1 MLMLVD
7 HFATDHQRPAVTVRY
22 GRSWSLS
29 FSLSHGWH
37 LLVEEEDCNVFL
49 VSLRPLGEGTAVSL
63 MCIRP
68 DGEAETGP
76 RFWCK
81 LSMERRGGD
90 KDYNLVLMTSRQTS
104 YTAPTIITVQM
115 RLRCVKIRARYN
127 YNKDCRP
134 TSTVTT

>member
-1 MLMLVD
+1 MALACSCPESGCAFVGSPAMLLA
-7 HFATDHQRPAVTVRY
+7 HFANSHQRPAVTVRY

-37 LLVEEEDCNVFL
+37 LLVGEEDRSVFL
-49 VSLRPLGEGTAVSL
+49 VSLCPLGPGTAMSL

-90 KDYNLVLMTSRQTS
+90 KDYNLVLMTSPVS
-104 YTAPTIITVQM
+104 SNA
-115 RLRCVKIRARYN
+115 L
-127 YNKDCRP
+127 
-134 TSTVTT
+134 STGA